1 MGKIQMPV
9 IEFDTHPDT
18 YRHWNLSFDGAIARL
33 EMDVSEV
40 DSVDGSTDLVLNSY
54 DLGVDIELADAI
66 SRLRFEHPEVRAVVV
81 TSAKD
86 RVFCAGANIRMLAK
100 ADHGFKVNFCKYTN
114 ETRLGIE
121 DASAHSSLRFLA
133 ALNGTASGGGY
144 ELALA
149 CDHILL
155 VDDRTSAVS
164 FPEVPLLGVLPGT
177 GGLTRVVD
185 KRLVRRDRADFF
197 STVAE
202 GIKGRRAVK
211 WNLVDSVA
219 PLSRFPAVVGEQA
232 AKLVESVEKKRT
244 GPGVQLPPLT
254 RTIEEDSWSYDHVNV
269 SLNRDERIATVTLQA
284 PSDVGPTDAQA
295 IREAGTAWWPFA
307 LFREWDDA
315 LLRLRFNEPLIGTL
329 LIKTAGDMETVLK
342 TDEVLESQKD
352 DWFVNEVRHFIKR
365 VLKRQDMTAKSQY
378 ALIEAGSCFGG
389 TLLEVALAAD
399 RTYMLDDPDGGI
411 FLATSKLN
419 DCTYP
424 MGNGLSRLQTRFLG
438 EPELISQLLERT
450 GELFDTPEADE
461 LGLVTDA
468 PDDLDWDDTIRVGI
482 EERASLSPDALTGME
497 ANLRF
502 AGPETMETKIFGRLT
517 AWQNWIFQRPNAV
530 GPEGALT
537 LYGHPQRPTFS
548 WKRT

>member
-1 MGKIQMPV
+1 MGKTDMPA
-9 IEFDTHPDT
+9 ISFDTHPDA

-40 DSVDGSTDLVLNSY
+40 DSVDGSTELVLNSY
-54 DLGVDIELADAI
+54 DLGVDIELADAVN
-66 SRLRFEHPEVRAVVV
+66 RLRFEHPEVKTVVV

-121 DASAHSSLRFLA
+121 DASTNSSLRFLA

-155 VDDRTSAVS
+155 VDDRSSAVS

-185 KRLVRRDRADFF
+185 KRMVRRDRADFF

-202 GIKGRRAVK
+202 GIKGRRAQK

-219 PLSRFPAVVGEQA
+219 PLSRFPEVVDQQA
-232 AKLVESVEKKRT
+232 STLADSVATERD
-244 GPGVQLPPLT
+244 GDGVTLPPLE
-254 RTIEEDSWSYDHVNV
+254 RTITDDTWTYKHVEV
-269 SLNRDERIATVTLQA
+269 AFDRSDRIASVTIKA
-284 PSDVGPTDAQA
+284 PESVGPTDAA
-295 IREAGTAWWPFA
+295 SIRAMGAEWWPLA
-307 LFREWDDA
+307 AFREWDDV
-315 LLRLRFNEPLIGTL
+315 LLRMRFNEPLIGTL
-329 LIKTAGDMETVLK
+329 LIKTEGDLETILGI
-342 TDEVLESQKD
+342 DEVLEATKD
-352 DWFVNEVRHFIKR
+352 DWFVNEVRHLIKR

-378 ALIEAGSCFGG
+378 ALIEPGSCFGG

-399 RTYMLDDPDGGI
+399 RTYMLDDPDGGV
-411 FLATSKLN
+411 FVATSTMN
-419 DCTYP
+419 ESAYP
-424 MGNGLSRLQTRFLG
+424 MGNGLTRLQTRFLG
-438 EPELISQLLERT
+438 EPELVTQLLEQR
-450 GELFDTPEADE
+450 GEPLETPDADE

-530 GPEGALT
+530 GEEGALT
-537 LYGHPQRPTFS
+537 LYGHPQRPTFH